1 MKWYTNSWKCK
12 LFKSNKKIQHF
23 SVKLKWYQILK
34 SILKCAVSCVETQKL
49 DLCCC
54 CCFFV
59 SYFLLQNNSR
69 VCLCAWWSKKY
80 FKIRKRTR
88 TYLGFLPSLAV
99 KLWCSFFLNRE
110 TFFYS
115 ISQKYKYL
123 HWWFVKTGKEKSWEI
138 FSAFQIHKNISC
150 KVFCIF
156 MGHTNT

>member
-1 MKWYTNSWKCK
+1 MKWHTNSWKCK

-23 SVKLKWYQILK
+23 SVKLKWHQILK

-54 CCFFV
+54 CSFFV

-99 KLWCSFFLNRE
+99 KSWCSFFLNRE
-110 TFFYS
+110 TFFLFH
-115 ISQKYKYL
+115 I
-123 HWWFVKTGKEKSWEI
+123 TEI
-138 FSAFQIHKNISC
+138 QIFALVVCQNRKRKKLGNF
-150 KVFCIF
+150 FCVP
-156 MGHTNT
+156 NT